1 MSEYVR
7 YNMFCRTVSLQ
18 IIKALGVL
26 LLHHL
31 TDFGSDW
38 RIDRSWLG
46 GCGWSVLAER
56 NNLPEDLDTGTA
68 YPPTIS
74 LSLSITLYSSLHYHR
89 HCTSTQF
96 FIYLYLLVFSFFLR
110 VCTCIYLKFFMYLHL
125 LSVFTNRLL
134 FPKNSFNRVFI
145 SKTN

>member
-1 MSEYVR
+1 MEAQASGSYPVATDHSNSAMEVQASD
-7 YNMFCRTVSLQ
+7 SLSSSRQQ
-18 IIKALGVL
+18 IIATVL
-26 LLHHL
+26 SKRRL
-31 TDFGSDW
+31 
-38 RIDRSWLG
+38 
-46 GCGWSVLAER
+46 VV
-56 NNLPEDLDTGTA
+56 
-68 YPPTIS
+68 
-74 LSLSITLYSSLHYHR
+74 R

-145 SKTN
+145 SINRCCTTSHNYSYWFNQSSTTYLLLTLS